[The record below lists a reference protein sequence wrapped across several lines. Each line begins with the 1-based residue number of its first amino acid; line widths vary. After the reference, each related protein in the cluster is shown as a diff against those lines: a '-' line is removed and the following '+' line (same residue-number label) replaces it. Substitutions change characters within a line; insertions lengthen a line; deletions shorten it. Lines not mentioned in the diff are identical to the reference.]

1 MEVKMVKYFWVK
13 LVALGSISF
22 LMGCAAMQPK
32 PQITGQAFI
41 PQQIQMTG
49 YEQRTNNFLV
59 LLDASGSMGEKYNG
73 QTKFTTAEQVV
84 SRMNQ
89 TIPAGMRLN
98 AAVRT
103 FGAGFSSDTKS
114 TYGPEAYSKG
124 GLEASLGRANYGGY
138 TPIGD
143 ASRAGGEDLSS
154 MSGNT
159 AVILVSDGKKN
170 TGMDA
175 AKAAQEVKNRYGD
188 KVCFYTVLVGDD
200 PAGKELMDGIA
211 RIGKCG
217 FATTAD
223 SINSSKGMAG
233 FVQSVFL
240 AEPGDSDGDGVP
252 DNLDKCPGTPKG
264 TAVDST
270 GCPKAPPAPVAK
282 PDSDGDGVPDDRD
295 KCPNTPKGATVN
307 ADGCWAYQGEIFF
320 DVNSA
325 TVKSDAY
332 PMLDEAVRVLRNNP
346 DLKVEIQGHTDNTG
360 TAKYNL
366 WLSQKRAESAMN
378 YLVDKGID
386 PGRLT
391 AKGYGFEQPVASN
404 DTPEGRAKN
413 RRVEFRAPQ

>member
-1 MEVKMVKYFWVK
+1 MVKHLWTK
-13 LVALGSISF
+13 LVALVSVS
-22 LMGCAAMQPK
+22 LMMGCAAMQTE
-32 PQITGQAFI
+32 PQKTEPAFT
-41 PQQIQMTG
+41 PRPIQTTG
-49 YEQRTNNFLV
+49 YEQRTDNFLV
-59 LLDASGSMGEKYNG
+59 LLDASGSMGEKYMG
-73 QTKFTTAEQVV
+73 QNKFTTAEQVV

-98 AAVRT
+98 AAVKT
-103 FGAGFSSDTKS
+103 FGAGFSSDTVS
-114 TYGPEAYSKG
+114 TYGPGAYSKS
-124 GLEASLGRANYGGY
+124 GLEDSLGRATYGGY
-138 TPIGD
+138 SPIGQ
-143 ASRAGGEDLSS
+143 ATSVGGADLSS
-154 MSGNT
+154 MSGST
-159 AVILVSDGKKN
+159 AVILVSDGKQN
-170 TGMDA
+170 VGMDA
-175 AKAAQEVKNRYGD
+175 AKAAQEVKNRYGG
-188 KVCFYTVLVGDD
+188 KACFYTVLVGDD
-200 PAGKELMDGIA
+200 PAGKELMDEIA

-217 FATTAD
+217 FATTAEAV
-223 SINSSKGMAG
+223 NSSDGMAG
-233 FVQSVFL
+233 FVKSVFL

-252 DNLDKCPGTPKG
+252 DNLDKCPGTPRG
-264 TAVDST
+264 TAVDRT
-270 GCPKAPPAPVAK
+270 GCPKAPAPVTK

-320 DVNSA
+320 DVNSS
-325 TVKSDAY
+325 TVKSEAY
-332 PMLDEAVRVLRNNP
+332 PMLDEAVKVLRNNP
-346 DLKVEIQGHTDNTG
+346 DLNVEIQGHTDNTG

>member
-1 MEVKMVKYFWVK
+1 MLKHLWTK
-13 LVALGSISF
+13 LMALVSVGLLIS
-22 LMGCAAMQPK
+22 CASMQTEPK
-32 PQITGQAFI
+32 KTGPAFT
-41 PQQIQMTG
+41 PQQIQTTG
-49 YEQRTNNFLV
+49 YEQRTDNFLV
-59 LLDASGSMGEKYNG
+59 LLDASGSMGEKYKD

-98 AAVRT
+98 AAVKT
-103 FGAGFSSDTKS
+103 FGAGFGSDTKS
-114 TYGPEAYSKG
+114 TYGPGAYSKP
-124 GLEASLGRANYGGY
+124 GLEASLGKANYGGV

-143 ASRAGGEDLSS
+143 ATSAGGADLSS

-175 AKAAQEVKNRYGD
+175 AKATQEVKNRYGD

-217 FATTAD
+217 FTTTSD

-252 DNLDKCPGTPKG
+252 DNRDKCPGTPRG
-264 TAVDST
+264 TAVDKT
-270 GCPKAPPAPVAK
+270 GCPKAPPTPVSK

-320 DVNSA
+320 DVNSS
-325 TVKSDAY
+325 TVKSEAY
-332 PMLDEAVRVLRNNP
+332 PMIYEAAKVLRNNP
-346 DLKVEIQGHTDNTG
+346 DLNVEIQGHTDNTG
-360 TAKYNL
+360 TAEYNL

-391 AKGYGFEQPVASN
+391 AKGYGIKQPVASN

>member
-1 MEVKMVKYFWVK
+1 MVKHLWAK
-13 LVALGSISF
+13 LVALGSVSF
-22 LMGCAAMQPK
+22 LMGCAAMQPE
-32 PQITGQAFI
+32 PQKTEPAFT
-41 PQQIQMTG
+41 PRPIQMAG
-49 YEQRTNNFLV
+49 YEQRTDNFLV
-59 LLDASGSMGEKYNG
+59 LLDASGSMGEKYKG
-73 QTKFTTAEQVV
+73 QTKFRTAEQVV

-98 AAVRT
+98 AAVKT
-103 FGAGFSSDTKS
+103 FGAGFSSDTVS
-114 TYGPEAYSKG
+114 TYGPSAYSKS
-124 GLEASLGRANYGGY
+124 GLEDSLGRANYGGY

-143 ASRAGGEDLSS
+143 ATSVGGADLSS

-175 AKAAQEVKNRYGD
+175 AKATKEVKNRYGD

-200 PAGKELMDGIA
+200 PAGKALMDEIA
-211 RIGKCG
+211 RLGECG

-223 SINSSKGMAG
+223 AVNSSDGMAG

-252 DNLDKCPGTPKG
+252 DNLDKCPGTPRG
-264 TAVDST
+264 TAVDSK
-270 GCPKAPPAPVAK
+270 GCPKAPIPVAK

-307 ADGCWAYQGEIFF
+307 ADGCWAYQGEVFF
-320 DVNSA
+320 DVNSSELRA
-325 TVKSDAY
+325 EAF
-332 PMLDEAVRVLRNNP
+332 PILDEAAVVLRNNP
-346 DLKVEIQGHTDNTG
+346 DLNVEIQGHTDNTG

-366 WLSQKRAESAMN
+366 WLSQKRAESAMS
-378 YLVDKGID
+378 YLIDKGVD
-386 PGRLT
+386 PARLT

-404 DTPEGRAKN
+404 DTKEGRAKN
-413 RRVEFRAPQ
+413 RRVEFRAAQ

>member
-1 MEVKMVKYFWVK
+1 METQKTE
-13 LVALGSISF
+13 
-22 LMGCAAMQPK
+22 P
-32 PQITGQAFI
+32 AFI
-41 PQQIQMTG
+41 PQQIQTTG
-49 YEQRTNNFLV
+49 YEQRTDNFMV
-59 LLDASGSMGEKYNG
+59 LLDASGSMGEKYKG
-73 QTKFTTAEQVV
+73 QNKFTTAEQVV

-103 FGAGFSSDTKS
+103 FGAGFSSATKS
-114 TYGPEAYSKG
+114 IYGPGTYSKEDLG
-124 GLEASLGRANYGGY
+124 ATLGRANYGGY

-143 ASRAGGEDLSS
+143 ATSAGGADLSS

-175 AKAAQEVKNRYGD
+175 EKATQEVKSRYGN

-200 PAGKELMDGIA
+200 PAGKALMDEIA
-211 RIGKCG
+211 RIGECG

-223 SINSSKGMAG
+223 AIYSSDGMAG

-252 DNLDKCPGTPKG
+252 DNLDKCPGTPRG

-270 GCPKAPPAPVAK
+270 GCPKAPAPMAK

-320 DVNSA
+320 DVNSS
-325 TVKSDAY
+325 TVKSEAY
-332 PMLDEAVRVLRNNP
+332 PMLDEAVKVLRNNP
-346 DLKVEIQGHTDNTG
+346 DLNVEVQGHTDNTG
-360 TAKYNL
+360 TAEYNL

-391 AKGYGFEQPVASN
+391 AKGYGFERPVASN

>member
-1 MEVKMVKYFWVK
+1 MLKHLWTKLIALVSAGLLISCASMPME
-13 LVALGSISF
+13 
-22 LMGCAAMQPK
+22 PK
-32 PQITGQAFI
+32 KTGPAFT
-41 PQQIQMTG
+41 PQQLQTTG
-49 YEQRTNNFLV
+49 YEQRTDNFLV
-59 LLDASGSMGEKYNG
+59 LLDASGSMGEKYKG
-73 QTKFTTAEQVV
+73 QTKFTTAEQMV

-89 TIPAGMRLN
+89 TIPADMRLN

-114 TYGPEAYSKG
+114 TYGPGAYSKE

-143 ASRAGGEDLSS
+143 ATSAGGADLSS

-175 AKAAQEVKNRYGD
+175 AKATQEVKNRHGD

-252 DNLDKCPGTPKG
+252 DNRDKCPGTPRG
-264 TAVDST
+264 TAVDSA
-270 GCPKAPPAPVAK
+270 GCPMAPIPTTK

-320 DVNSA
+320 DVNSS
-325 TVKSDAY
+325 TVKSEAY
-332 PMLDEAVRVLRNNP
+332 PMIDEAAKVLRNNP
-346 DLKVEIQGHTDNTG
+346 DLNVEIQGHTDNTG
-360 TAKYNL
+360 TAEYNL

-404 DTPEGRAKN
+404 NTPEGRAKN
-413 RRVEFRAPQ
+413 RRVEFRVPQ

>member
-1 MEVKMVKYFWVK
+1 MESKKTE
-13 LVALGSISF
+13 
-22 LMGCAAMQPK
+22 P
-32 PQITGQAFI
+32 AFI
-41 PQQIQMTG
+41 PQQIQTTG
-49 YEQRTNNFLV
+49 YEQRADNFMV
-59 LLDASGSMGEKYNG
+59 LLDASGSMGEKYKG
-73 QTKFTTAEQVV
+73 QKKFATAEQVV

-103 FGAGFSSDTKS
+103 FGAGFSSATKS
-114 TYGPEAYSKG
+114 IYGPGAYSKEDLG
-124 GLEASLGRANYGGY
+124 ATLGRANYGGY

-143 ASRAGGEDLSS
+143 ATSAGGADLSS

-170 TGMDA
+170 TGMDTE
-175 AKAAQEVKNRYGD
+175 KATQEVKNRYGD

-252 DNLDKCPGTPKG
+252 DNLDKCPGTPRG
-264 TAVDST
+264 TAVDRT
-270 GCPKAPPAPVAK
+270 GCPKAPVAK
-282 PDSDGDGVPDDRD
+282 LDSDGDGVPDDRD

-325 TVKSDAY
+325 TVKSEAY
-332 PMLDEAVRVLRNNP
+332 PMLDEAATVLRNNP
-346 DLKVEIQGHTDNTG
+346 DLNVEIQGHTDNTG
-360 TAKYNL
+360 PAEYNL
-366 WLSQKRAESAMN
+366 MLSQKRAESAMN
-378 YLVDKGID
+378 YLVDKGVD
-386 PGRLT
+386 PARLT
-391 AKGYGFEQPVASN
+391 AKGYGFEQPLASN
-404 DTPEGRAKN
+404 DTKEGRAKN
-413 RRVEFRAPQ
+413 RRVEFRVAQ